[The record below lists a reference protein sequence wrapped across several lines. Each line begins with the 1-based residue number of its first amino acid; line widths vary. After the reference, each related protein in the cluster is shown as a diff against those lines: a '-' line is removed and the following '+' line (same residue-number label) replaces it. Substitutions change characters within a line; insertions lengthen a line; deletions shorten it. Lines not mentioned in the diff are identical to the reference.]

1 MNEHRALLQ
10 QQTRTSQ
17 QITRASLDA
26 ETLADMLLERVE
38 AEQAQLGA
46 LLDAAAPAEF
56 RYNAALATQVKSKH
70 EQAERI
76 EDRIENLI
84 DRQASRLQQTRA
96 QQPGLL
102 ALPSTKA
109 RWQQQVQQQ
118 QSTLQRLQGR
128 LEIVREITDGVGTNG
143 PRLEELATRRLR
155 NLEPGLACGWD
166 ELQEELRRHRAVQRM
181 NGPRHQSLVAGNGS
195 GTSNILSIDNRP

>member
-1 MNEHRALLQ
+1 MNQHRAQLQ
-10 QQTRTSQ
+10 QQTQTSQ
-17 QITRASLDA
+17 QTTRASLDA
-26 ETLADMLLERVE
+26 ETLADMLLERAE
-38 AEQAQLGA
+38 AEQAQQGA
-46 LLDAAAPAEF
+46 LLDAAPAEF
-56 RYNAALATQVKSKH
+56 RYEAALAAQIKSKH

-84 DRQASRLQQTRA
+84 ERQASRLQQTRA

-128 LEIVREITDGVGTNG
+128 LEIVREIADGMGING
-143 PRLEELATRRLR
+143 PRIEELATRRLR
-155 NLEPGLACGWD
+155 DLEPALASDWD
-166 ELQEELRRHRAVQRM
+166 ELQEELRRHRAVQRKD
-181 NGPRHQSLVAGNGS
+181 GSRHQSLGAGNGS
-195 GTSNILSIDNRP
+195 RKSNALSIANRP